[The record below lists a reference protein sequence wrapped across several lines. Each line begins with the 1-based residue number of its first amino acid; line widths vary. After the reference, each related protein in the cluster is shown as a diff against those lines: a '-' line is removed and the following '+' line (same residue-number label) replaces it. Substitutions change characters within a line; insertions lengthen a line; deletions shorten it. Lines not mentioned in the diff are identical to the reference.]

1 MGLGKKSEYAKTIRA
16 MSEMMVKNP
25 TLIEQIMALKQI
37 KI

>member
-1 MGLGKKSEYAKTIRA
+1 MGRGKKSEHAKTIRA

-25 TLIEQIMALKQI
+25 RLIEQIMVLKKI